1 MTPLKFI
8 LKYLGQI
15 KLYTIATLGLYSLE
29 RTIIHLDNYY
39 IASLFGY
46 IVENPTQIITN
57 ISLTYIVIYTLLHF
71 SSNIIGSIRA
81 FTELRM
87 DIFLKRNIYKDAFK
101 HTHKHS
107 SSYFTEEMSG
117 KVSDKII
124 QLVDSTSYFCGCFKI
139 ILEIVIIPYAVALP
153 ILFSI
158 DKELATTILIFCIIT
173 CLFNCWHSKIL
184 NPIFRENAKL
194 ESEASGIIVDSI
206 ANARLVKN
214 CGAVLHEKAYLGKAL
229 KKVIRSYLK
238 KGHEKGISVS
248 FNTISLM
255 ALRVISL
262 LILIYFWH
270 IKNLNISQVLIALT
284 YIQLALSPIT
294 LIGTVF
300 IRYLEDTG
308 SLEDAINVIYKPI
321 EVKDAPNAK
330 LLKISKPNIS
340 IKNMSFAYENKPSLF
355 KDFNLEIKANEKVGI
370 IGLSGSGKS
379 TLINLI
385 LRAYDIKGGEI
396 KISEQNIAEVTQ
408 SSLRHQIALIPQE
421 PTLFNRSIINNIR
434 FSNPKASDEEIYKAA
449 QMAQIHDTILKMPK
463 GYQSVVGERGVKV
476 SGGERQRIA
485 IASAILKDAPILILD
500 EATSALD
507 SESETAIQKAL
518 QNIMKNKTV
527 IAIAHRLSTLKNM
540 DRIIVLDNGKIIEN
554 GSIDELLKNK
564 SGTFYKLYQLQN
576 NGYLSYGEEA

>member
-8 LKYLGQI
+8 FKYFKQI

-29 RTIIHLDNYY
+29 RTLIYLDNYY

-46 IVENPTQIITN
+46 IAENPTQIITN
-57 ISLTYIVIYTLLHF
+57 TSLTYIIIYTLLHF
-71 SSNIIGSIRA
+71 SSNVIDSIRA

-117 KVSDKII
+117 KVSDKIM
-124 QLVDSTSYFCGCFKI
+124 QLVDSSIYFGGCFKI
-139 ILEIVIIPYAVALP
+139 ILEIVIIPYAVAIP

-158 DKELATTILIFCIIT
+158 DKGLATSIIFFCIIT
-173 CLFNCWHSKIL
+173 SLFNCWHSKIL
-184 NPIFRENAKL
+184 KPISKENAKL
-194 ESEASGIIVDSI
+194 ESEAAGIIVDSI

-229 KKVIRSYLK
+229 KKVIRSHLK
-238 KGHEKGISVS
+238 QGHERGISIS

-255 ALRVISL
+255 VLRVISL
-262 LILIYFWH
+262 LILVYFWH
-270 IKNLNISQVLIALT
+270 VKNLNISQVLIALT
-284 YIQLALSPIT
+284 YIQLALSPINQ
-294 LIGTVF
+294 IGAAF
-300 IRYLEDTG
+300 LRYLQDTG

-330 LLKISKPNIS
+330 QLKISKPNIS
-340 IKNMSFAYENKPSLF
+340 IKNMSFAYENKAPLF
-355 KDFNLEIKANEKVGI
+355 EDFNLEIKANEKVGI
-370 IGLSGSGKS
+370 VGLSGSGKS

-385 LRAYDIKGGEI
+385 LRAHNINNGEI
-396 KISEQNIAEVTQ
+396 KISEQNITKVTQ
-408 SSLRHQIALIPQE
+408 SSLRRQIALIPQE

-449 QMAQIHDTILKMPK
+449 QQAQIHNTILKMPK

-485 IASAILKDAPILILD
+485 IASAILKDTPILILD

-527 IAIAHRLSTLKNM
+527 IAIAHRLSTLRNM
-540 DRIIVLDNGKIIEN
+540 DRIVVLEHGKIVES
-554 GSIDELLKNK
+554 GEPKELLKNK
-564 SGTFYKLYQLQN
+564 SGKFYHLFNLQSD
-576 NGYLSYGEEA
+576 GFIQS

>member
-1 MTPLKFI
+1 MTAIKFI
-8 LKYLGQI
+8 FKYFKQI

-29 RTIIHLDNYY
+29 RTLIYLDNYY

-46 IVENPTQIITN
+46 IAENPTQIITN
-57 ISLTYIVIYTLLHF
+57 TSLTYIIIYTLLHF
-71 SSNIIGSIRA
+71 SSNVIDSIRA

-124 QLVDSTSYFCGCFKI
+124 QLVDSSIYFCGCFKI

-158 DKELATTILIFCIIT
+158 DKGLATSIIFFCIIT
-173 CLFNCWHSKIL
+173 SLLNCWHSKIL
-184 NPIFRENAKL
+184 KPISKENAKL
-194 ESEASGIIVDSI
+194 ESEATGIIVDSI

-214 CGAVLHEKAYLGKAL
+214 CGAILHEKAYLGKAL
-229 KKVIRSYLK
+229 KKVIKSHLK
-238 KGHEKGISVS
+238 QGHERGISIS
-248 FNTISLM
+248 FNTTSLM
-255 ALRVISL
+255 VLRVISL
-262 LILIYFWH
+262 LILVYFWH
-270 IKNLNISQVLIALT
+270 TKNLNISQVLIALT
-284 YIQLALSPIT
+284 YIQLALSPINQ
-294 LIGTVF
+294 IGAAF
-300 IRYLEDTG
+300 LRYLQDTG

-321 EVKDAPNAK
+321 EINDAPNAK
-330 LLKISKPNIS
+330 QLKINTPNIS
-340 IKNMSFAYENKPSLF
+340 IKNMSFAYENKAPLF
-355 KDFNLEIKANEKVGI
+355 EDFNLEIKANEKVGI
-370 IGLSGSGKS
+370 VGLSGSGKS

-396 KISEQNIAEVTQ
+396 KISEQNITEVTQ
-408 SSLRHQIALIPQE
+408 SSLRHHIALIPQE
-421 PTLFNRSIINNIR
+421 PSLFNRSIMNNIR
-434 FSNPKASDEEIYKAA
+434 FSNPKASDEDVYKAA
-449 QMAQIHDTILKMPK
+449 KLAQIHDTILKMPK

-507 SESETAIQKAL
+507 SEAEIMIEKAL
-518 QNIMKNKTV
+518 QNIIKDKTV
-527 IAIAHRLSTLKNM
+527 IAIAHRLSTLRSM
-540 DRIIVLDNGKIIEN
+540 DRIIVLENGKIIEE